1 MSKILE
7 EITNNNTNSQTQNF
21 QNAQVN
27 SENQEPNLMA
37 ILGSVLTPLIPVF
50 VAKLTGQKLPMTSL
64 VPQSQSDPLEK
75 LAPIL
80 QSMINTQNILLQEV
94 SLLRNNAQNIAN
106 SFQNLRLTHEK
117 KQLEFNP
124 NQNLENHE

>member
-7 EITNNNTNSQTQNF
+7 EINNNTNSQTQNF
-21 QNAQVN
+21 QNTQTN
-27 SENQEPNLMA
+27 SENQEPNLMT
-37 ILGSVLTPLIPVF
+37 ILGNALLPLIPIAI
-50 VAKLTGQKLPMTSL
+50 AKFTGQKLPMTNL
-64 VPQSQSDPLEK
+64 IPQSQPDPMEK

-106 SFQNLRLTHEK
+106 NFKNLKLTYEK
-117 KQLEFNP
+117 NQLELGN
-124 NQNLENHE
+124 NKNLSENYE